1 MDQCRSRNEFKDV
14 IERYVKFYNEQRP
27 CFAIGYDTPSNYR
40 KRHYKGELEQKN
52 TFADRI
58 ISEVPKFVQK
68 RLEKAH
74 CAAVQRDFVQIYS
87 ATFTSFHLCTLC
99 LVESAYR

>member
-1 MDQCRSRNEFKDV
+1 M
-14 IERYVKFYNEQRP
+14 
-27 CFAIGYDTPSNYR
+27 PSNYR
-40 KRHYKGELEQKN
+40 KRYNKGELEQKN

-74 CAAVQRDFVQIYS
+74 CAAVP
-87 ATFTSFHLCTLC
+87 SFPD
-99 LVESAYR
+99 VPGGAFFSSFPFRFF

>member
-74 CAAVQRDFVQIYS
+74 CAAV
-87 ATFTSFHLCTLC
+87 TTLENEEPEKIC
-99 LVESAYR
+99 